1 MTSPVAFM
9 SLPVP
14 RPYREVSLLADADHR
29 GGSIPGSTDFSTP
42 PQAARAKSVRL
53 ALALITLPRWLASSR
68 DILGPLLLVR
78 RTKSKPF
85 TPMFSCQCSF
95 ATPERAGALA
105 RPVQATQVNVGHA
118 CEIPDAIG
126 SDRTLLPASN
136 IETWAVARGGPVNG
150 DHAAEPSTSAPS
162 PARRRTRG
170 PPAGRGGPADRMG
183 PAVVRQGA
191 LSRPVPARSDPSA
204 SPARARPS
212 KPGPMPFWPIC
223 ARCVRPSWTAAS
235 SSVSRSFP
243 TNTSRRWPASACSA

>member
-1 MTSPVAFM
+1 MEVPGIEPGSFDDSPGLLRAQPALPLLGSGDHAGEFTVTSPVAFM

-118 CEIPDAIG
+118 CEIPDAMAL
-126 SDRTLLPASN
+126 T
-136 IETWAVARGGPVNG
+136 ARCYQRVTSEQ
-150 DHAAEPSTSAPS
+150 EPSP
-162 PARRRTRG
+162 RRT
-170 PPAGRGGPADRMG
+170 GR
-183 PAVVRQGA
+183 
-191 LSRPVPARSDPSA
+191 
-204 SPARARPS
+204 
-212 KPGPMPFWPIC
+212 
-223 ARCVRPSWTAAS
+223 
-235 SSVSRSFP
+235 
-243 TNTSRRWPASACSA
+243 